1 MKENP
6 SFFKRAITI
15 LKNTWTIFSNVN
27 GLKFSASLAYYTIFS
42 IAPLLMLVI
51 SLVALFLGDKAIEG
65 EIYQP
70 MEELIGRESA
80 LQLQNMIK
88 NLSLN
93 SDNIG
98 SLVISIFTLLL
109 GATSVF
115 GDMQHSINQI
125 WNIKPKP
132 KKGWVKMIKDR
143 LLSGSLILSLS
154 FLLIVS
160 FVVNSMVVLLL
171 DQFTNLISVETVY
184 LAMIA
189 DYVINFLV
197 ISVLFSIIFK
207 FLPDVEIKWK
217 EVRNGALFTSLLFMV
232 GRFIISYYINYSVK
246 ASTYGAAGSI
256 IIILVWVYYSAAIL
270 YLGASFTRANAEYR
284 GVKIFPSDFAV
295 IVEQKEIE
303 RSAQAVPH
311 ANPEDVEEKKG
322 SG

>member
-6 SFFKRAITI
+6 GFFKRAIAI

-80 LQLQNMIK
+80 LQLQNMIR

-93 SDNIG
+93 SDNVL
-98 SLVISIFTLLL
+98 SLIISIFTLLL
-109 GATSVF
+109 GATTVF

-143 LLSGSLILSLS
+143 LLSGSLILSLG

-160 FVVNSMVVLLL
+160 FVVNSTVVLLL
-171 DQFTNLISVETVY
+171 DQFTSLISFETVY
-184 LAMIA
+184 LVMIA

-217 EVRNGALFTSLLFMV
+217 EVRNGALFTSILFMA

-246 ASTYGAAGSI
+246 ASTYGAAGSVI
-256 IIILVWVYYSAAIL
+256 VILVWVYYSAAIL
-270 YLGASFTRANAEYR
+270 YLGAAFTRANAEYR

-295 IVEQKEIE
+295 IVEQKEVELSE
-303 RSAQAVPH
+303 RPVPDAH
-311 ANPEDVEEKKG
+311 PDQEGERG
-322 SG
+322 